1 MAPAER
7 TTSIAVI
14 GIGKITE
21 DQHLPVIAKNPRF
34 KLAALVSQRGVARP
48 GVPSF
53 KSLDDLLKSDTP
65 FDAVAIC
72 TPPNVRHA
80 IARRAIDS
88 GKHLLLEKPT
98 TATVTEAQD
107 LADRVAAKKGCV
119 AFATWHSQYNEA
131 VEEARKLLKGQRI
144 AKLHVEWKED
154 VRRWHPGQEW
164 IWAPGGFGVFD
175 PTINAFSILTRILPE
190 PLFVTGAELTTPA
203 NRETPIAAKITFRSD
218 AASANAPLTADVDW
232 RQTGPQS
239 WNIDI
244 ETGSGTKLALRDGGS
259 KLSVNGQPKVAAKLE
274 EYERIYERFAE
285 MLDKGESDMDHAP
298 LRLVADA
305 FLVGKRVET
314 DPFDW

>member
-1 MAPAER
+1 MAHSDR
-7 TTSIAVI
+7 TYSIAVI
-14 GIGKITE
+14 GVGKITE

-34 KLAALVSQRGVARP
+34 ELAALVSQRGVGRP

-53 KSLDDLLKSDTP
+53 KTIDALLKSGTAC
-65 FDAVAIC
+65 DAVAIC

-80 IARRAIDS
+80 IARRAIEA

-98 TATVTEAQD
+98 TATVTESED
-107 LADRVAAKKGCV
+107 LAIRVAARKGCV
-119 AFATWHSQYNEA
+119 AFATWHSQYNGA
-131 VEEARKLLKGQRI
+131 VEEARRLLEGQRI
-144 AKLHVEWKED
+144 ARLHVEWKED

-190 PLFVTGAELTTPA
+190 PLFVTAAELTTPA
-203 NRETPIAAKITFRSD
+203 NRETPIAARIAFRSD
-218 AASANAPLTADVDW
+218 AAPAGAPLTAEVDW

-244 ETGSGTKLALRDGGS
+244 ETENGTKLGLRDGGS
-259 KLSVNGQPKVAAKLE
+259 KLAVDGQSKVEAKLE

-285 MLDKGESDMDHAP
+285 MLDKGEGDMDYAP

-314 DPFDW
+314 DPFEW

>member
-1 MAPAER
+1 MAKTYA
-7 TTSIAVI
+7 IAVI

-34 KLAALVSQRGVARP
+34 ALAALVSQRGVARP

-53 KSLDDLLKSDTP
+53 KTIDALLDSGTA

-72 TPPNVRHA
+72 TPPNVRHG
-80 IARRAIDS
+80 IARRVIDS

-98 TATVTEAQD
+98 TATVTESED
-107 LADRVAAKKGCV
+107 LARRVAAKTGCV
-119 AFATWHSQYNEA
+119 AFATWHSQYNAA
-131 VEEARKLLKGQRI
+131 VEEARRLLMGQRI
-144 AKLHVEWKED
+144 ARLHVEWKED

-190 PLFVTGAELTTPA
+190 PLFVTAAELTTPA
-203 NRETPIAAKITFRSD
+203 NRETPIAARIAFRSD
-218 AASANAPLTADVDW
+218 AASADAPLSAEVDW

-244 ETGSGTKLALRDGGS
+244 ETESGTKLALRDGGS
-259 KLSVNGQPKVAAKLE
+259 KLAVDGRPKVEAKLE

-285 MLDKGESDMDHAP
+285 MLDQGEGDMDYAP

-314 DPFDW
+314 DPFEW

>member
-1 MAPAER
+1 MPAPSTVYRVA
-7 TTSIAVI
+7 IV

-34 KLAALVSQRGVARP
+34 QLAALVSQRGVGRP

-53 KSLDDLLKSDTP
+53 KTLGELLKAEIA

-80 IARRAIDS
+80 IALEALDA
-88 GKHLLLEKPT
+88 GKHVLLEKPT
-98 TATVTEAQD
+98 TATVSEADD
-107 LADRVAAKKGCV
+107 LARAVAEKGLV
-119 AFATWHSQYNEA
+119 GFATWHSQYNAA
-131 VEEARKLLKGQRI
+131 VEEARRLLTGQRI

-175 PTINAFSILTRILPE
+175 PTINAFSILTRIMPL
-190 PLFVTGAELTTPA
+190 PLFVTAAQLVTPA
-203 NRETPIAAKITFRSD
+203 NRETPIAGTVTFRSP
-218 AASANAPLTADVDW
+218 AASANAPLNAEVDW

-244 ETGSGTKLALRDGGS
+244 ETESGTKLALRDGGS
-259 KLSVNGQPKVAAKLE
+259 KLAVNGQAKTENPLE
-274 EYERIYERFAE
+274 EYERIYERFAD
-285 MLDKGESDMDHAP
+285 MLDNGRSDMDFAP
-298 LRLVADA
+298 LRLIGDA
-305 FLVGKRVET
+305 FLIGKRVAT
-314 DPFDW
+314 DPFNW

>member
-1 MAPAER
+1 MAKTYA
-7 TTSIAVI
+7 IAVI

-34 KLAALVSQRGVARP
+34 ALAALVSQRGVARP

-53 KSLDDLLKSDTP
+53 KTIDALLDSGTA

-98 TATVTEAQD
+98 TATVTESED
-107 LADRVAAKKGCV
+107 LARRVAAKKGCV
-119 AFATWHSQYNEA
+119 AFATWHSQYNAA
-131 VEEARKLLKGQRI
+131 VEEARRLLMGQRI
-144 AKLHVEWKED
+144 ARLHVEWKED

-190 PLFVTGAELTTPA
+190 PLFITAAELTTPA
-203 NRETPIAAKITFRSD
+203 NRETPIAARIAFRSD
-218 AASANAPLTADVDW
+218 AASADAPLSAEVDW

-244 ETGSGTKLALRDGGS
+244 ETESGTKLALRDGGS
-259 KLSVNGQPKVAAKLE
+259 KLAVDGRPKVEARLE

-285 MLDKGESDMDHAP
+285 MLDQGEGDMDYAP

-314 DPFDW
+314 DPFEW

>member
-1 MAPAER
+1 MAPTDR
-7 TTSIAVI
+7 TYSIAVI

-34 KLAALVSQRGVARP
+34 KLAALVSQRGVGRP

-53 KSLDDLLKSDTP
+53 KTIDELLKSGTA
-65 FDAVAIC
+65 FAAAAIC
-72 TPPNVRHA
+72 TPPSVRHD
-80 IARRAIDS
+80 IARRAIDA

-98 TATVTEAQD
+98 TATVTESED
-107 LADRVAAKKGCV
+107 LANRVATRKGCV
-119 AFATWHSQYNEA
+119 GFATWHSQYNGA
-131 VEEARKLLKGQRI
+131 VEEARKLLKGERI

-190 PLFVTGAELTTPA
+190 PLFVTAAELTTPV
-203 NRETPIAAKITFRSD
+203 NRQPPIAAKITFRSD
-218 AASANAPLTADVDW
+218 AASSNALLTADVDW

-244 ETGSGTKLALRDGGS
+244 ETENGTKLELRDGGS
-259 KLSVNGQPKVAAKLE
+259 KLAVNGKPKTEAKLE

-285 MLDKGESDMDHAP
+285 MLDQGEGDMDYAP

-305 FLVGKRVET
+305 FLVGKRLET
-314 DPFDW
+314 DPFEW

>member
-1 MAPAER
+1 MAKTYA
-7 TTSIAVI
+7 IAVI

-34 KLAALVSQRGVARP
+34 ELAALVSQRGVARP
-48 GVPSF
+48 GVASF
-53 KSLDDLLKSDTP
+53 KTIDALLKSGTP
-65 FDAVAIC
+65 CDAVAIC
-72 TPPNVRHA
+72 TPPNARHA
-80 IARRAIDS
+80 IARRAIEA

-98 TATVTEAQD
+98 TATITESQD
-107 LADRVAAKKGCV
+107 LADRVAARKGCV
-119 AFATWHSQYNEA
+119 AFATWHSQYNGA
-131 VEEARKLLKGQRI
+131 VEEARRLLKGQRL
-144 AKLHVEWKED
+144 ARLQVEWKED

-203 NRETPIAAKITFRSD
+203 NRETPIAAKVTFRSD
-218 AASANAPLTADVDW
+218 AAAAGAPLTADVDW
-232 RQTGPQS
+232 RQTGPQR

-244 ETGSGTKLALRDGGS
+244 ETESGTKLALRDGGS
-259 KLSVNGQPKVAAKLE
+259 NLSVNGQPKVEAKLE

-285 MLDKGESDMDHAP
+285 MLDQGEGDMDYAP

-305 FLVGKRVET
+305 FLVGKRVEAAA
-314 DPFDW
+314 FDW

>member
-1 MAPAER
+1 MARPDR
-7 TTSIAVI
+7 PYSIAVI

-34 KLAALVSQRGVARP
+34 KLAALVSQRGVGRP

-53 KSLDDLLKSDTP
+53 KSIDELLKYDTA

-80 IARRAIDS
+80 IARRAIEA

-98 TATVTEAQD
+98 TATVTESQD
-107 LADRVAAKKGCV
+107 LAERVAAKQGLV
-119 AFATWHSQYNEA
+119 AFATWHSQYNGA

-144 AKLHVEWKED
+144 ARLHVEWKED

-190 PLFVTGAELTTPA
+190 PLFVTAAELTTPA
-203 NRETPIAAKITFRSD
+203 NRETPIAASVTFRSD
-218 AASANAPLTADVDW
+218 AASANARLTAEVDW

-244 ETGSGTKLALRDGGS
+244 ETESGTKLALRDGGS
-259 KLSVNGQPKVAAKLE
+259 KLAVNGQPKVEAKLE

-285 MLDKGESDMDHAP
+285 MLDSGVGDMDYAP

-314 DPFDW
+314 DAFDW

>member
-1 MAPAER
+1 MAKTYA
-7 TTSIAVI
+7 IAVI

-34 KLAALVSQRGVARP
+34 ALAALVSQRGVARP

-53 KSLDDLLKSDTP
+53 KTIDALLDSGTA

-98 TATVTEAQD
+98 TATVTESED
-107 LADRVAAKKGCV
+107 LARRVAAKTGCV
-119 AFATWHSQYNEA
+119 AFATWHSQYNAA
-131 VEEARKLLKGQRI
+131 VEEARRLLMGQRI
-144 AKLHVEWKED
+144 ARLHVEWKED

-190 PLFVTGAELTTPA
+190 PLFVTAAELTTPA
-203 NRETPIAAKITFRSD
+203 NRETPIAARIAFRSD
-218 AASANAPLTADVDW
+218 AASADAPLSAEVDW

-244 ETGSGTKLALRDGGS
+244 ETESGAKLSLRDGGS
-259 KLSVNGQPKVAAKLE
+259 KLAVDGRPKVEARLE

-285 MLDKGESDMDHAP
+285 MLDRGEGDMDYAP

-305 FLVGKRVET
+305 FLVGKRVEI
-314 DPFDW
+314 DPFEW

>member
-1 MAPAER
+1 MAPADR
-7 TTSIAVI
+7 TYSIAVV

-34 KLAALVSQRGVARP
+34 KLAALVSQRGVGRP

-53 KSLDDLLKSDTP
+53 KTIDELLKSGTA

-72 TPPNVRHA
+72 TPPSVRHD
-80 IARRAIDS
+80 IARRAIDA

-98 TATVTEAQD
+98 TATVTESED
-107 LADRVAAKKGCV
+107 LAIRVAARKGCV
-119 AFATWHSQYNEA
+119 AFATWHSQYNGA

-190 PLFVTGAELTTPA
+190 PLFVTAAELTTPA
-203 NRETPIAAKITFRSD
+203 NRETPIAARVTFRSD
-218 AASANAPLTADVDW
+218 AASSNALLTAEVDW

-244 ETGSGTKLALRDGGS
+244 ETEGGTNLALRDGGS
-259 KLSVNGQPKVAAKLE
+259 KLAVDGQPRAEAKLE

-285 MLDKGESDMDHAP
+285 MLDKGEGDMDYAP

-314 DPFDW
+314 DPFEW